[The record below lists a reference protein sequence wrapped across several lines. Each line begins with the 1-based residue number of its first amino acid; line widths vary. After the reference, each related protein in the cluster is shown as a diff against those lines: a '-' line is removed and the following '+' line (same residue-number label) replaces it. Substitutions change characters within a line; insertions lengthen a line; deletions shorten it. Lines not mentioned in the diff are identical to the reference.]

1 MEPEYPRPMAH
12 DDRALDYA
20 KEHSTTTSALLREVT
35 EATHRELEAPQ
46 MLSGV
51 LDGGL
56 LMALVHALRASLVL
70 EIGTFSGYSA
80 LAMASALSEGGRIV
94 TCEIDEKA
102 AAMARRHFAA
112 SPLGDRIDLR
122 LGPAIDTVAAL
133 EGPFD
138 LVFIDADKTGYLEY
152 YEAVL
157 PKLAPHGLIAVDNT
171 LWGGRVL
178 DPAEDSEST
187 QAIRTFNDHVLADE
201 RTDCVLLPVGDG
213 MTVIWRRGAS
223 A

>member
-1 MEPEYPRPMAH
+1 MAH

-20 KEHSTTTSALLREVT
+20 REHSTTTSPLLREVT
-35 EATHRELEAPQ
+35 ETTHRELELPQ

-56 LMALVHALRASLVL
+56 LMALVHATRASLVL
-70 EIGTFSGYSA
+70 EIGTFSGYSS
-80 LAMASALSEGGRIV
+80 LAMASELPPGGRIV
-94 TCEIDEKA
+94 TCEIDERA
-102 AAMARRHFAA
+102 AGIARRHFGA
-112 SPLGDRIDLR
+112 SPLGERIELR
-122 LGPAIDTVAAL
+122 TGPAIETLKTL

-138 LVFIDADKTGYLEY
+138 LVFIDADKTGYLDY
-152 YEAVL
+152 YEAAL
-157 PKLAPHGLIAVDNT
+157 PKLAPHGLIVVDNT

-178 DPAEDSEST
+178 DPSENSDAT
-187 QAIRTFNDHVLADE
+187 RAIRRFNDHVLADE

-213 MTVIWRRGAS
+213 MTVIWARPAS